1 MKKNKIDKRV
11 KYPFYISDVG
21 YLGKFIF
28 ETRKSAIEARCAAH
42 MVSFRDDCKKF
53 KTKIRETDAGK
64 FELTVERI
72 E

>member
-21 YLGKFIF
+21 YMDKFIF

-42 MVSFRDDCKKF
+42 MVSFRDGCKF
-53 KTKIRETDAGK
+53 KTKIRETDSGK
-64 FELTVERI
+64 FELTVERV